1 MLKKYGML
9 RSISSKGNCYDNAVA
24 ESFFSSLKDGIV
36 HHRDY
41 HTRDQ
46 ARSEIIEYVELF
58 YNRRRLHQSLVY
70 PTPMQHD
77 SDGDD

>member
-9 RSISSKGNCYDNAVA
+9 RSTSRKGNCYDNAVA
-24 ESFFSSLKDGIV
+24 ESFFRSLKNGIV
-36 HHRDY
+36 HH
-41 HTRDQ
+41 TRDQ
-46 ARSEIIEYVELF
+46 TRSEIIEYVELF